1 MESGVLFIAY
11 ENVCWTGWNGILIWR
26 KLQTGDNGSLI

>member
-11 ENVCWTGWNGILIWR
+11 EGWLYKKTVEELETWCDIHAVVEA
-26 KLQTGDNGSLI
+26 K